1 MKRLAIAL
9 SVENILL
16 EETII
21 DMIVAGIDYSLSCPA
36 ICVYDSSEGKFNF
49 KNSHFYFRSNLAR
62 FELFKEGNI
71 CGENHKSY
79 NCDMDRYDDIS
90 DWALSILV
98 DKGVKKVF
106 LEGYSYGSTG
116 RVFHIAENTGV
127 LKYNLWDA
135 KIPVEI
141 IPPTTIKKF
150 ATGKGNANKQKMYES
165 FVEENPSSDIRSLL
179 TPRSSNVISPV
190 NDIVD
195 AYFITK
201 YGLSMH

>member
-1 MKRLAIAL
+1 
-9 SVENILL
+9 
-16 EETII
+16 
-21 DMIVAGIDYSLSCPA
+21 MIVAGIDYSLSCPA
-36 ICVYDSSEGKFNF
+36 MCIYDSSKGKFNF
-49 KNSHFYFRSNLAR
+49 KNSHFYFSSNLAW

-90 DWALSILV
+90 DWALSILD

-135 KIPVEI
+135 KIPFDIV
-141 IPPTTIKKF
+141 PPTTIKKF

-165 FVEENPSSDIRSLL
+165 FLKENTSADIRSLL
-179 TPRSSNVISPV
+179 TPRSTNVISPV

-201 YGLSMH
+201 YGLSMY

>member
-1 MKRLAIAL
+1 
-9 SVENILL
+9 
-16 EETII
+16 
-21 DMIVAGIDYSLSCPA
+21 MIVAGIDYSLSCPA
-36 ICVYDSSEGKFNF
+36 LCVYDSSKGKLNYQ
-49 KNSHFYFRSNLAR
+49 NSNFYFRSNLAR

-71 CGENHKSY
+71 HGENHKPY
-79 NCDMDRYDDIS
+79 KCDMDRYDDIAT
-90 DWALSILV
+90 WALDILTSVHRV
-98 DKGVKKVF
+98 DKVY

-135 KIPVEI
+135 EIPVEI

-165 FVEENPSSDIRSLL
+165 FVEENPSVDLRSSL

-190 NDIVD
+190 SDIVD

-201 YGLSMH
+201 YGLSMY